1 MRLNKNV
8 VKRVS
13 TPWWTVVRIAKLSPK
28 NPKPLLVRGD
38 RYTNEVQGQKTNIN
52 EKVSFNLNLFHG
64 KGLMIMIL
72 ENTPTV

>member
-13 TPWWTVVRIAKLSPK
+13 TPWWTVVRIAKLCPK

-38 RYTNEVQGQKTNIN
+38 RYTNEVHF
-52 EKVSFNLNLFHG
+52 KVKKDKKL
-64 KGLMIMIL
+64 
-72 ENTPTV
+72 T